1 MSEPRSLADLAVRAL
16 TPEQQ
21 RQVREQNLLSVMPQ
35 DVVMGFLATTN
46 RQFRRLVRKV
56 MILRNALV
64 RTPRLRIG
72 AIPLRPLNFWTNLLR
87 MILRSFANNQNE
99 WNG

>member
-35 DVVMGFLATTN
+35 DAVMGFLATTN
-46 RQFRRLVRKV
+46 HQFRRLVRKV

-64 RTPRLRIG
+64 RTPEV
-72 AIPLRPLNFWTNLLR
+72 AHWSDSTQTSELLGLP
-87 MILRSFANNQNE
+87 IEDDTEVFCEQSE
-99 WNG
+99 